1 MMTGSQA
8 VFRRFV
14 CVDIELQLNPYVLD
28 IMNIINYP
36 HVAIA
41 SFLVNNKE
49 SIYLRM
55 TSAMEICRTDA
66 SHSSPTTT
74 TFFPPLRGRQ
84 M

>member
-8 VFRRFV
+8 VFRFV
-14 CVDIELQLNPYVLD
+14 CVDIELQLDPYVLD

-55 TSAMEICRTDA
+55 TSAMEIRRTDA

-74 TFFPPLRGRQ
+74 AFFPPLRGRQ